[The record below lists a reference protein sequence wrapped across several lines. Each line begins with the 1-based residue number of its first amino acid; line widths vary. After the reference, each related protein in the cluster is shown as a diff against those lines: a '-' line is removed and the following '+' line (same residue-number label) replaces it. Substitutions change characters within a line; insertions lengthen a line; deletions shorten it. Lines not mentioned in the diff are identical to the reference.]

1 MFSEPRIE
9 FAKSGK
15 KLNEFSCRCSIAP
28 RRIGGRVI
36 NPNQEHTIDD
46 YFTDAVHLKKK
57 ITERTP
63 RPSILI
69 EHYKNS
75 SRRLKQRLKRSIN
88 AHVRGAVTVR
98 QRTKWVAVN
107 NVRLR
112 LLISLG
118 VLPHCCR
125 PRTRNQLLFSV
136 SQLTAPIVEWDTAD
150 CCVCVV

>member
-1 MFSEPRIE
+1 MLSEPRIE

-28 RRIGGRVI
+28 RRRIGGRVI
-36 NPNQEHTIDD
+36 NPNQEHKIDD
-46 YFTDAVHLKKK
+46 YFTDAVHLKKRLQSAHLGRQSWSN
-57 ITERTP
+57 T
-63 RPSILI
+63 I
-69 EHYKNS
+69 EKLVEEIEAEAEAQY
-75 SRRLKQRLKRSIN
+75 
-88 AHVRGAVTVR
+88 VRGAVTVR

-136 SQLTAPIVEWDTAD
+136 SQLTAPIVEWDTTD
-150 CCVCVV
+150 CRVCVL